1 MAPPWLGEKPGG
13 CVRFGVRA
21 LFHPA
26 RCVLVGFTAG
36 GKLFPSHPGRPAKHM
51 RWEERVLVPSCT
63 LRSYFTHRAVQ
74 VRTVAGGDE

>member
-36 GKLFPSHPGRPAKHM
+36 GKLFHHTQEGQQSICVGRNVCSCLRARCALTSRIEQYKC
-51 RWEERVLVPSCT
+51 ER
-63 LRSYFTHRAVQ
+63 
-74 VRTVAGGDE
+74 